1 MGKAARQRRLR
12 RMKFLADLA
21 KEDSSRFDME
31 WERRLSSWFEQIR
44 KDAGILRNAEGRSVV
59 AVFEYVQEAMAV
71 LSLCGQEVFEK
82 YGESSWEVL
91 TNECCRAFAG
101 KVEPRLFK
109 LNSYPKT
116 PCPGQEV

>member
-31 WERRLSSWFEQIR
+31 WERRLSSWLEQIR

-59 AVFEYVQEAMAV
+59 AVFEYVQEAIAL

-91 TNECCRAFAG
+91 TNECCRSLARRVDPSLFRLS
-101 KVEPRLFK
+101 KYREVREP
-109 LNSYPKT
+109 
-116 PCPGQEV
+116 G